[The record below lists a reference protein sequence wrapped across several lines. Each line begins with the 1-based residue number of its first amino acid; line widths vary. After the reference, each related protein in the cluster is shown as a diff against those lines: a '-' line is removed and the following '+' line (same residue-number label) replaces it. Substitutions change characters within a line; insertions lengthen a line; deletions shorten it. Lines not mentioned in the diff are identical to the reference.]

1 MEATRTIRVAAHYPV
16 KGEALPPVS
25 PVCRMDVRIASRHSP
40 VSMTFVV
47 ERMDLTDAEGTL
59 QWERAATQRYGEALG
74 PDAHGVLAAVV
85 ARDGGVQLGVAA
97 TYTDG
102 QAVML
107 AQKGELIYALRA
119 RPRATVGTSNE
130 H

>member
-1 MEATRTIRVAAHYPV
+1 MP
-16 KGEALPPVS
+16 
-25 PVCRMDVRIASRHSP
+25 
-40 VSMTFVV
+40 MTFVV

-59 QWERAATQRYGEALG
+59 QWERAATQRCGEALG
-74 PDAHGVLAAVV
+74 PDAHGVLAAAV

-107 AQKGELIYALRA
+107 AQKGEVVYALRA
-119 RPRATVGTSNE
+119 RPRATVGASIGN
-130 H
+130 

>member
-1 MEATRTIRVAAHYPV
+1 
-16 KGEALPPVS
+16 
-25 PVCRMDVRIASRHSP
+25 
-40 VSMTFVV
+40 MTFVV

-59 QWERAATQRYGEALG
+59 EWERAATQRYGEALG

-97 TYTDG
+97 TYSDG

-107 AQKGELIYALRA
+107 AQKGEVVYVLRA
-119 RPRATVGTSNE
+119 RPRATVGASNGN
-130 H
+130 

>member
-1 MEATRTIRVAAHYPV
+1 
-16 KGEALPPVS
+16 
-25 PVCRMDVRIASRHSP
+25 
-40 VSMTFVV
+40 MTFVV

-59 QWERAATQRYGEALG
+59 AWERAETQRYGEALG

-85 ARDGGVQLGVAA
+85 ERDGGVQLGIAA

-107 AQKGELIYALRA
+107 AQKGEVVYALRA
-119 RPRATVGTSNE
+119 RPRATVGISNE

>member
-1 MEATRTIRVAAHYPV
+1 
-16 KGEALPPVS
+16 
-25 PVCRMDVRIASRHSP
+25 MDVGIPPRHSP
-40 VSMTFVV
+40 VPMTFVV

-59 QWERAATQRYGEALG
+59 AWTPAATQRYGEAPG

-107 AQKGELIYALRA
+107 AQKGGIVYALRA
-119 RPRATVGTSNE
+119 RPTGANPAS
-130 H
+130 

>member
-1 MEATRTIRVAAHYPV
+1 M
-16 KGEALPPVS
+16 
-25 PVCRMDVRIASRHSP
+25 M
-40 VSMTFVV
+40 FVV

-59 QWERAATQRYGEALG
+59 EWERAATQRYGEALG
-74 PDAHGVLAAVV
+74 ADAPGVLAAVV

-107 AQKGELIYALRA
+107 AQKGEVVYVLRA
-119 RPRATVGTSNE
+119 RPRAAAGSSR
-130 H
+130 

>member
-1 MEATRTIRVAAHYPV
+1 M
-16 KGEALPPVS
+16 
-25 PVCRMDVRIASRHSP
+25 
-40 VSMTFVV
+40 SMTFVV
-47 ERMDLTDAEGTL
+47 ERMDLTDAEGMRE
-59 QWERAATQRYGEALG
+59 WELAEARRCGEVFG
-74 PDAHGVLAAVV
+74 PDAYGALAVFV

-107 AQKGELIYALRA
+107 AQKGEVVYALRA
-119 RPRATVGTSNE
+119 RPRATVRMSND

>member
-1 MEATRTIRVAAHYPV
+1 
-16 KGEALPPVS
+16 
-25 PVCRMDVRIASRHSP
+25 
-40 VSMTFVV
+40 MTFVV

-59 QWERAATQRYGEALG
+59 EWGRAATQRYGEALG

-85 ARDGGVQLGVAA
+85 ERDGGVELGVAA

-107 AQKGELIYALRA
+107 AQRGGVIYALRA
-119 RPRATVGTSNE
+119 RPRATVGASNDD
-130 H
+130 

>member
-1 MEATRTIRVAAHYPV
+1 MDVGIAPRD
-16 KGEALPPVS
+16 S
-25 PVCRMDVRIASRHSP
+25 PVPM
-40 VSMTFVV
+40 MFVL

-59 QWERAATQRYGEALG
+59 EWERAITQPYGEVLG
-74 PDAHGVLAAVV
+74 RDAHGVLAAIV

-97 TYTDG
+97 TYADG

-107 AQKGELIYALRA
+107 AQKGEVVYALRA
-119 RPRATVGTSNE
+119 RPRARLGISKN